1 MAKSYKAGIVGCGSV
16 AHAHVEG
23 YQQLDQ
29 VEIVAVVDPH
39 APARQIYLD
48 TYGIAKGFD
57 TIEGMLEAEVPD
69 IVSVCTWHLL
79 HPEATIAAA
88 QAGVA
93 GVICEKPMAIGA
105 GEADRM
111 VEACEASGTKLVI
124 SHQRRF
130 TPGWEKARDLV
141 AEGAIGRP
149 IFSTPARE
157 DGRISTCSCRRVT
170 RTSAATP
177 MRIRFAN

>member
-111 VEACEASGTKLVI
+111 VEACEARAARNWSSATSVD
-124 SHQRRF
+124 SHPVGERLGILLLRVLSAGRSFRR
-130 TPGWEKARDLV
+130 TGSPKG
-141 AEGAIGRP
+141 
-149 IFSTPARE
+149 
-157 DGRISTCSCRRVT
+157 
-170 RTSAATP
+170 
-177 MRIRFAN
+177 